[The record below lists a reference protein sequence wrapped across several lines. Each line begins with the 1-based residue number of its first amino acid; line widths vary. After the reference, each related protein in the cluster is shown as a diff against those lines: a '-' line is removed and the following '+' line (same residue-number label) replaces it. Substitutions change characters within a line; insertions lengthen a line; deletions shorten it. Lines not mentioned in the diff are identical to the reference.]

1 MSELKMNLSKNQ
13 DRSLKATKQSTTPPI
28 ICIVGNS
35 GSGKTTF
42 IEKLIPELKL
52 RGLKIGTLKHDVHG
66 FEMDKPGKDSWRHK
80 QAGASTTIISSSQK
94 IGIVMDVNHDHKP
107 DELLHL
113 FSNIDIILAE
123 GYKRTDRPK
132 LEIFRAEITK
142 EPLSKEDKSLL
153 AIVSDTTVDLDVPRF
168 STKDIKSVSDFLLDY
183 FNLSPAINTGQGK
196 TAS

>member
-13 DRSLKATKQSTTPPI
+13 DRSLKATKQRATPPI

-42 IEKLIPELKL
+42 IERLIPELKR
-52 RGLKIGTLKHDVHG
+52 RGLKVGTLKHDVHG

-168 STKDIKSVSDFLLDY
+168 STKDIKGVSDFLLDY
-183 FNLSPAINTGQGK
+183 FNLSPAMNTGQGK

>member
-1 MSELKMNLSKNQ
+1 MNLSKNQ
-13 DRSLKATKQSTTPPI
+13 DRSLRATKQSTTPPI

-107 DELLHL
+107 DELLPL
-113 FSNIDIILAE
+113 FSDMDIVLAE
-123 GYKRTDRPK
+123 GYKRADRPK

-168 STKDIKSVSDFLLDY
+168 STKDVKGVTDFLLDY
-183 FNLSPAINTGQGK
+183 FNLYPAMNTGQRK
-196 TAS
+196 EAS

>member
-1 MSELKMNLSKNQ
+1 
-13 DRSLKATKQSTTPPI
+13 
-28 ICIVGNS
+28 
-35 GSGKTTF
+35 
-42 IEKLIPELKL
+42 
-52 RGLKIGTLKHDVHG
+52 VHG

-107 DELLHL
+107 DELLPL
-113 FSNIDIILAE
+113 FSDIDIILAE
-123 GYKRTDRPK
+123 GYKRADRPK

-168 STKDIKSVSDFLLDY
+168 STKDIKGVTDFLLDY
-183 FNLSPAINTGQGK
+183 FNLSPAMNTGQRK
-196 TAS
+196 AAS

>member
-1 MSELKMNLSKNQ
+1 MNNTKNG
-13 DRSLKATKQSTTPPI
+13 SYNLAHKQTTPPI
-28 ICIVGNS
+28 VCIVGNS

-42 IEKLIPELKL
+42 IEKLIPEIKR
-52 RGLKIGTLKHDVHG
+52 RGFRVGTLKHDVHG

-80 QAGASTTIISSSQK
+80 QAGASTTIISSLQQ
-94 IGIVMDVNHDHKP
+94 IGIVMDVDHDHKP
-107 DELLHL
+107 DELLPL

-168 STKDIKSVSDFLLDY
+168 STKDIKGVSDFLLDY
-183 FNLSPAINTGQGK
+183 FNLSPAMNTGQGK